1 MNNSIQ
7 IPLDLPDVRVL
18 GITKTDQ
25 GHWLIQ
31 IESLLNGTSCYKCGC
46 QTPHFHG
53 YDDAIRL
60 RHLPLFDV
68 TVFVEIRPKR
78 YQCHECE
85 GKPTTTQ
92 QLSWHEP
99 RSPNTKPY
107 EKWLLR
113 MLVNSTVSDVARK
126 FNLSNDIVTGL
137 LNRWVRTQVNW
148 DEFERIEIL
157 GIDEISL
164 KRGHKDFITLIT
176 VPLEPTGVDVLA
188 VLPDRKKQTVV
199 NFLESIPTR
208 LRGTVKRVCC
218 DMYEGFVNAAQEQ
231 FPGAKIVIDRFHV
244 AQGYRNCADK
254 VRKQEVKRLKRE
266 LSEEEYKQIKG
277 VMWPFRKSAVELEDE
292 ERELL
297 KRVFEYSPKLE
308 KAYSLREELTQI
320 FEEDYR
326 KIEAKNAMK
335 DWCERVRESGIKE
348 FDSFLGTVETWL
360 DKITNYFL
368 ERLTSGFVEG
378 FNNRVKVL
386 KRRSYGIFNVE
397 HIFQRLNLDINGYE
411 RLEFI

>member
-31 IESLLNGTSCYKCGC
+31 VESILKGTSCYKCGC
-46 QTPHFHG
+46 QTAHFHG

-68 TVFVEIRPKR
+68 PVFVEIRPKR

-148 DEFERIEIL
+148 DGFERIEIL

-231 FPGAKIVIDRFHV
+231 FPWAKIVIDRFHV

-266 LSEEEYKQIKG
+266 LSEEEYQQIKG
-277 VMWPFRKSAVELEDE
+277 VMWPFRKSAVKLEDE

-297 KRVFEYSPKLE
+297 NRIFKYSPKLE

-320 FEEDYR
+320 FEQDYT
-326 KIEAKNAMK
+326 KIEARNAMK

-386 KRRSYGIFNVE
+386 KRRSYGILNVE